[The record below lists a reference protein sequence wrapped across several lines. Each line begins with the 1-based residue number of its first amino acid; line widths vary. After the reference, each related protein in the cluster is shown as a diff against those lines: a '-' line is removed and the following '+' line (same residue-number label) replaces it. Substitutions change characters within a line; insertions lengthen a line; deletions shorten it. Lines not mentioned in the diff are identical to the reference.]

1 MADTIDTIRSILEV
15 AVIIVSVSC
24 IKDCIRLIMK
34 LTDSKK
40 GGKK

>member
-1 MADTIDTIRSILEV
+1 MTETLELINSILEV

-24 IKDCIRLIMK
+24 IKDCIRLIKK
-34 LTDSKK
+34 LTDKK